1 MIPMKQALLTG
12 LLLIPTLIMARAEEP
27 QVVASIKPIHAL
39 VAGVMQGIGEP
50 ALLIE
55 GGASPHDYSLR
66 PSEVQLINRA
76 QVVFWVGPE
85 LESFLQRPLANARV
99 RSVELLETPGLNR
112 LSIREG
118 GPWEAHEHHD
128 AQGKGNHEEDHGHH
142 AHDGYDAHIWLDPRN
157 AMAMVRQISTV
168 LSELD
173 LAHQAEYEQN
183 SAALTE
189 RLEVLDQELM
199 AQLAPVKEVSYFVFH
214 DAYQYFEQRYTLN
227 AVGSIVASPEQLTSA
242 RRVQEIRNLIRSDQ
256 ARCVFSEPQF
266 EPALVATLVEGTEA
280 QRGVLDPLGT
290 DLVAGPEAYFQLLH
304 NLATSLRTCLDVTP

>member
-99 RSVELLETPGLNR
+99 RSVELLETPGLHR

-142 AHDGYDAHIWLDPRN
+142 AHDGHDAHIWLDPRN

-173 LAHQAEYEQN
+173 PAHQAEYEQN

-199 AQLAPVKEVSYFVFH
+199 AQLAPVKEVPYFVFH

-266 EPALVATLVEGTEA
+266 EPALVATLVEGTGA